1 MSNPGPQSYVC
12 FGGPLLYPAA
22 SWGVFFSNI
31 PFTFSFAK
39 VVFLLWYF
47 YGITIGFLWDSYG
60 NDVSMIYLEDFYG
73 ISEDAMGNSMVLLLD
88 S

>member
-1 MSNPGPQSYVC
+1 MFALGAHYCIQ
-12 FGGPLLYPAA
+12 LLPE
-22 SWGVFFSNI
+22 VFFFSNI

-47 YGITIGFLWDSYG
+47 SGITIGFLWDSYG